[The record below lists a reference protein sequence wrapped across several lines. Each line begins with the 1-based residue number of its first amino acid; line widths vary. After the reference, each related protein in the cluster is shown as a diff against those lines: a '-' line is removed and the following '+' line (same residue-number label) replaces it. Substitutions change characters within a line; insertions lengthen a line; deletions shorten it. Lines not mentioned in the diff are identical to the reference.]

1 MPYGALLRRGRRIAD
16 RLPPRSKRL
25 GRGSDGPKS
34 GLFLLLFLL
43 AMIYCAALTE
53 AQADFPPWDFVARE
67 RAIVDAAPELS
78 WPASLLN
85 MGSLFFS
92 KYVSP
97 VDGDRCPMYPTC
109 AAYSRQALRK
119 HGFAGGVLLT
129 VDRLLHEGDEMH
141 RAPQIM
147 IDGRFRFLDAISNN
161 DFWWH

>member
-1 MPYGALLRRGRRIAD
+1 MRYGESLMCSQAIANPLPRRAKWLSRGPERLR
-16 RLPPRSKRL
+16 LS
-25 GRGSDGPKS
+25 
-34 GLFLLLFLL
+34 LFLLIFIP
-43 AMIYCAALTE
+43 AVNYCTAIAG
-53 AQADFPPWDFVARE
+53 AKADFPPWDFVTRE
-67 RAIVDAAPELS
+67 IPIAAAGQELS
-78 WPASLLN
+78 WPAALLN
-85 MGSLFFS
+85 RGSLFFS

-129 VDRLLHEGDEMH
+129 VDRLIHESDEMR

-147 IDGRFRFLDAISNN
+147 IDGRFRFLDTISNN